1 MKGILAV
8 GLAVLLPFL
17 QVIQSA
23 PMRAKPA
30 ALGAKYGNKKL
41 NEWTFL
47 TTHNS
52 LMNWDDNSVI
62 IHATNQNMSI
72 ANQLKYGVR
81 GFMFGKMALRFGVLW
96 KELDWTAD

>member
-1 MKGILAV
+1 MRALLVYLAV
-8 GLAVLLPFL
+8 VLLPSL

-23 PMRAKPA
+23 SLLRAKP

-52 LMNWDDNSVI
+52 LMNWDDSSVI
-62 IHATNQNMSI
+62 VHASNQNASI
-72 ANQLKYGVR
+72 VNQLKYGVR
-81 GFMFGKMALRFGVLW
+81 GFMLGKIAPSKFTWWSRSILYL
-96 KELDWTAD
+96 